1 MGTLRL
7 HPARVAGLSSRAV
20 SHAWS
25 VFDVQLAIYALA
37 LVIIGLLMAFTN
49 SGDTPLAAGSV
60 FTRALMWLAIAII
73 VFTLAAAF
81 DYRWARTFA
90 WLIYLINIGLLVL
103 TLAIG
108 SGVGGVSRWVSI
120 GPLQFQF
127 SEMAKV
133 FMALVLAAWMAGRQ
147 ARVESLGTIVGA
159 VLLAGPP
166 LALVLIQPDLGT
178 SLVLGAVL
186 VGTLFMAGASIRW
199 LTAGAVL
206 LVAMFPVVWTQVLQ
220 DYQKQRL
227 ISFLDPS
234 ADPSGSGFQ
243 LLQSQI
249 AVSSGGLFG
258 RGLTNGTTGADYLP
272 VQTTDFVFARVGE
285 ELGFLGGMLVL
296 ALFMLLL
303 WRVLVIGWRCR
314 DPFGLAFAGGVAGM
328 LLFQLMVNVGM
339 VLGVMPITGIPLPFI
354 THGGASLISTALA
367 LGLLQSIAMRQGRA
381 GGSARVA

>member
-7 HPARVAGLSSRAV
+7 QPTRLAGLSSRAM
-20 SHAWS
+20 SRAWS
-25 VFDVQLAIYALA
+25 VFDAQLAIYALA
-37 LVIIGLLMAFTN
+37 LVVIGLLMAFTN
-49 SGDTPLAAGSV
+49 SGEAPLAAGSL
-60 FTRALMWLAIAII
+60 FTRALMWMAIAII

-81 DYRWARTFA
+81 DYRWASTFA
-90 WLIYLINIGLLVL
+90 WLIYLINLALLLL

-147 ARVESLGTIVGA
+147 GRVESLGTIVGA

-166 LALVLIQPDLGT
+166 LALVLIQPDLGS
-178 SLVLGAVL
+178 SLVLAAV
-186 VGTLFMAGASIRW
+186 VAGTLFMAGASIRW

-206 LVAMFPVVWTQVLQ
+206 VVALIPVVWTQVLQ

-272 VQTTDFVFARVGE
+272 VQSTDFVFARVGE
-285 ELGFLGGMLVL
+285 ELGLLGGTLVL
-296 ALFMLLL
+296 VLFTLLL

-328 LLFQLMVNVGM
+328 LLFQLMINTGM

-354 THGGASLISTALA
+354 THGGASLVSTALA
-367 LGLLQSIAMRQGRA
+367 LGLLESIAMRQGRA
-381 GGSARVA
+381 GG

>member
-1 MGTLRL
+1 MGALRL
-7 HPARVAGLSSRAV
+7 HPARIAGLSPRAV
-20 SHAWS
+20 SRAWS
-25 VFDVQLAIYALA
+25 VFDVQLALYALA

-49 SGDTPLAAGSV
+49 SGDAPLETGSV
-60 FTRALMWLAIAII
+60 FTRALMWMAIAII

-81 DYRWARTFA
+81 DYRWASTFA
-90 WLIYLINIGLLVL
+90 WLIYLVNIGLLVL
-103 TLAIG
+103 TLVIG
-108 SGVGGVSRWVSI
+108 SGVGGVSRWISI

-133 FMALVLAAWMAGRQ
+133 FMALVLAAWVAGRP
-147 ARVESLGTIVGA
+147 AKVESLSTIIGA
-159 VLLAGPP
+159 VLLTAPP

-178 SLVLGAVL
+178 SLVLGAIL

-199 LTAGAVL
+199 LVAGGVLAVAL
-206 LVAMFPVVWTQVLQ
+206 IPVIWTSVLQ

-227 ISFLDPS
+227 ISFLDPA

-249 AVSSGGLFG
+249 AVSSGGVFG

-285 ELGFLGGMLVL
+285 ELGFLGGILVL
-296 ALFMLLL
+296 ALFTLLL

-328 LLFQLMVNVGM
+328 LLFQLMVNAGM

-381 GGSARVA
+381 GG

>member
-7 HPARVAGLSSRAV
+7 HPARVAGLSPRAV
-20 SHAWS
+20 SRAWS
-25 VFDVQLAIYALA
+25 VFDAQLAVYALA

-49 SGDTPLAAGSV
+49 SGEGALEAGSL
-60 FTRALMWLAIAII
+60 FTRALMWMAIAII

-120 GPLQFQF
+120 GPVQFQF

-147 ARVESLGTIVGA
+147 SRVDGLSTIIGA

-178 SLVLGAVL
+178 SLVLGAIL
-186 VGTLFMAGASIRW
+186 AGTLFMAGASIRW

-206 LVAMFPVVWTQVLQ
+206 VVAMLPVVWSQVLQ

-249 AVSSGGLFG
+249 AVSSGGVFG

-285 ELGFLGGMLVL
+285 ELGFLGGILVL
-296 ALFMLLL
+296 VLFMLLL

-314 DPFGLAFAGGVAGM
+314 DPFGLAFAGGVGGM
-328 LLFQLMVNVGM
+328 ILFQLMVNVGM

-381 GGSARVA
+381 GG

>member
-1 MGTLRL
+1 M
-7 HPARVAGLSSRAV
+7 
-20 SHAWS
+20 
-25 VFDVQLAIYALA
+25 
-37 LVIIGLLMAFTN
+37 
-49 SGDTPLAAGSV
+49 
-60 FTRALMWLAIAII
+60 FTRALMWMAIAII

-81 DYRWARTFA
+81 DYRWSSTFA
-90 WLIYLINIGLLVL
+90 WLIYLVNIGLLVL
-103 TLAIG
+103 TLVVG

-133 FMALVLAAWMAGRQ
+133 FMALVLAAWVAGRP
-147 ARVESLGTIVGA
+147 AKVESLSTIIGA
-159 VLLAGPP
+159 VLLTAPP

-178 SLVLGAVL
+178 SLVLGAIL

-199 LTAGAVL
+199 LVAGGVL
-206 LVAMFPVVWTQVLQ
+206 MVALLPLVWTSVLQ

-227 ISFLDPS
+227 IS
-234 ADPSGSGFQ
+234 
-243 LLQSQI
+243 
-249 AVSSGGLFG
+249 SSTRRRPQRLRLPAAPVPDRGELRWCLRARPDQWHHG
-258 RGLTNGTTGADYLP
+258 RDYLP

-285 ELGFLGGMLVL
+285 ELGFLGGILVL
-296 ALFMLLL
+296 VLFTLLL

-328 LLFQLMVNVGM
+328 LLFQLMVNAGM

-367 LGLLQSIAMRQGRA
+367 LGLLESIAMRQGRA
-381 GGSARVA
+381 GG

>member
-1 MGTLRL
+1 MGALRL
-7 HPARVAGLSSRAV
+7 HPARVAGLSPRAV
-20 SHAWS
+20 SRAWS
-25 VFDVQLAIYALA
+25 VFDIQLAIYALA
-37 LVIIGLLMAFTN
+37 LVVIGLLMAFTN
-49 SGDTPLAAGSV
+49 SGDAPLATGSV
-60 FTRALMWLAIAII
+60 FTRALMWMAIAII

-81 DYRWARTFA
+81 DYRWASTFS
-90 WLIYLINIGLLVL
+90 WLIYLVNIGLLLL

-133 FMALVLAAWMAGRQ
+133 FMALVLAAWVAGRP
-147 ARVESLGTIVGA
+147 AKVESLSTIVGA
-159 VLLAGPP
+159 VLLTAPP

-178 SLVLGAVL
+178 SLVLGAIL
-186 VGTLFMAGASIRW
+186 AGTLFMAGASIRW
-199 LTAGAVL
+199 LAAGTVL
-206 LVAMFPVVWTQVLQ
+206 LVALLPVIWTYVLQ

-227 ISFLDPS
+227 ISFLDPA

-249 AVSSGGLFG
+249 AVSSGGVFG

-272 VQTTDFVFARVGE
+272 VQTTDFVLARVGE
-285 ELGFLGGMLVL
+285 ELGLLGGALVL
-296 ALFMLLL
+296 VLFSLLL

-328 LLFQLMVNVGM
+328 LLFQLMVNAGM

-367 LGLLQSIAMRQGRA
+367 LGLLESIAMRQGRA
-381 GGSARVA
+381 GG

>member
-7 HPARVAGLSSRAV
+7 HPARLAGLSPRAV
-20 SHAWS
+20 SRAWS
-25 VFDVQLAIYALA
+25 VFDIQLAVYASA
-37 LVIIGLLMAFTN
+37 LVVIGLLMAFTN
-49 SGDTPLAAGSV
+49 SGDAPLTTGSV
-60 FTRALMWLAIAII
+60 FTRALMWMAIAII
-73 VFTLAAAF
+73 VFTFAAAF
-81 DYRWARTFA
+81 DYRWASTFA
-90 WLIYLINIGLLVL
+90 WLIYLVNIGLLAL

-133 FMALVLAAWMAGRQ
+133 FMALVLAAWMAGRRS
-147 ARVESLGTIVGA
+147 RVEGLGAIVGA

-178 SLVLGAVL
+178 SLVLGAIL

-199 LTAGAVL
+199 LAAGAVL
-206 LVAMFPVVWTQVLQ
+206 VVALLPVVWTQVLQ

-249 AVSSGGLFG
+249 AVSSGGVFG

-285 ELGFLGGMLVL
+285 ELGLLGGLLVL
-296 ALFMLLL
+296 VLFTLLL
-303 WRVLVIGWRCR
+303 WRVLAIGWRCR

-328 LLFQLMVNVGM
+328 LLFQLMLNAGM
-339 VLGVMPITGIPLPFI
+339 FLGVMPITGIPLPFI

-367 LGLLQSIAMRQGRA
+367 LGLLESIAMRQGRA
-381 GGSARVA
+381 GG

>member
-1 MGTLRL
+1 
-7 HPARVAGLSSRAV
+7 
-20 SHAWS
+20 
-25 VFDVQLAIYALA
+25 
-37 LVIIGLLMAFTN
+37 
-49 SGDTPLAAGSV
+49 
-60 FTRALMWLAIAII
+60 MWMAIAII

-199 LTAGAVL
+199 LTAGAVM

>member
-7 HPARVAGLSSRAV
+7 QPARLAGLSPRAV
-20 SHAWS
+20 SRAWS
-25 VFDVQLAIYALA
+25 VFDVQLAVYALA

-49 SGDTPLAAGSV
+49 SGDAPLAAGSV
-60 FTRALMWLAIAII
+60 FTRALMWMAIAII

-81 DYRWARTFA
+81 DYRWASTFA
-90 WLIYLINIGLLVL
+90 WLIYLLNIGALVL

-133 FMALVLAAWMAGRQ
+133 FMALVLAAWTAGR
-147 ARVESLGTIVGA
+147 RGRIESLSTIVGA

-178 SLVLGAVL
+178 SLVLGAIL

-206 LVAMFPVVWTQVLQ
+206 VVALLPVVWTQVLQ

-249 AVSSGGLFG
+249 AVSSGGVFG

-285 ELGFLGGMLVL
+285 ELGLLGGVLVL
-296 ALFMLLL
+296 ALFALLL
-303 WRVLVIGWRCR
+303 WRVLVIGWRSR

-328 LLFQLMVNVGM
+328 LLFQLMVNAGM

-367 LGLLQSIAMRQGRA
+367 LGLLESIAMRQGRA
-381 GGSARVA
+381 GG

>member
-7 HPARVAGLSSRAV
+7 HPARVAGLSPRAV
-20 SHAWS
+20 SRAWS

-49 SGDTPLAAGSV
+49 SGEAPLEAGSV
-60 FTRALMWLAIAII
+60 FTRALMWMAIAII

-108 SGVGGVSRWVSI
+108 SGVGGVSRWVSL

-147 ARVESLGTIVGA
+147 SRVDSLGTIIGA

-178 SLVLGAVL
+178 SLVLGAIL
-186 VGTLFMAGASIRW
+186 AGTLFMAGASIRW
-199 LTAGAVL
+199 LTAGTVL
-206 LVAMFPVVWTQVLQ
+206 LVAMLPVVWTQVLQ

-249 AVSSGGLFG
+249 AVSSGGVFG

-285 ELGFLGGMLVL
+285 ELGFLGGILVL
-296 ALFMLLL
+296 VLFMLLL

-314 DPFGLAFAGGVAGM
+314 DPFGLAFAGGVGGM

-381 GGSARVA
+381 GG

>member
-1 MGTLRL
+1 MGALRL
-7 HPARVAGLSSRAV
+7 HPARVAGLSSRAM
-20 SHAWS
+20 SRAWS
-25 VFDVQLAIYALA
+25 VFDVQLAVYALA

-49 SGDTPLAAGSV
+49 SGDAPLATGSV
-60 FTRALMWLAIAII
+60 FTRALMWMAIAVI

-81 DYRWARTFA
+81 DYRWASTFA
-90 WLIYLINIGLLVL
+90 WFIYLVNIALLVL

-133 FMALVLAAWMAGRQ
+133 FMALVLAAWVAGRP
-147 ARVESLGTIVGA
+147 ARIESLSTIIGA
-159 VLLAGPP
+159 VLLTAPP

-178 SLVLGAVL
+178 SLVLGAIL

-206 LVAMFPVVWTQVLQ
+206 VVALIPVVWTYVLQ

-227 ISFLDPS
+227 ISFLDPA

-249 AVSSGGLFG
+249 AVSSGGVFG

-285 ELGFLGGMLVL
+285 ELGLLGGLLVL
-296 ALFMLLL
+296 LLFTLLL

-367 LGLLQSIAMRQGRA
+367 LGLLESIAMRQGRA
-381 GGSARVA
+381 GG

>member
-1 MGTLRL
+1 MGALRL
-7 HPARVAGLSSRAV
+7 HPARVAGLSPRAV
-20 SHAWS
+20 SRAWS
-25 VFDVQLAIYALA
+25 VFDIQLALYALA

-49 SGDTPLAAGSV
+49 SGDAPLETGSV
-60 FTRALMWLAIAII
+60 FTRALMWMAIAII

-81 DYRWARTFA
+81 DYRWSSTFA
-90 WLIYLINIGLLVL
+90 WLIYLVNIGLLVL
-103 TLAIG
+103 TLVIG

-120 GPLQFQF
+120 GPLQLQF

-133 FMALVLAAWMAGRQ
+133 FMALVLAAWVAGRP
-147 ARVESLGTIVGA
+147 AKVETLSTIIGA
-159 VLLAGPP
+159 VLLTAPP

-178 SLVLGAVL
+178 SLVLGAIL

-199 LTAGAVL
+199 LVAGGVL
-206 LVAMFPVVWTQVLQ
+206 VVALIPLVWTYVLQ

-227 ISFLDPS
+227 ISFLDPA

-249 AVSSGGLFG
+249 AVSSGGVFG
-258 RGLTNGTTGADYLP
+258 RGLTNGTTGAEYLP

-285 ELGFLGGMLVL
+285 ELGFLGGILVL
-296 ALFMLLL
+296 VLFTLLL

-328 LLFQLMVNVGM
+328 LLFQLMVNAGM

-367 LGLLQSIAMRQGRA
+367 LGLLESIAMRQGRA
-381 GGSARVA
+381 GG